1 MYRRLLDRP
10 RRTPPTPPHPK
21 PGPIAS
27 LTHIKYIQ
35 YDLFNVV
42 ALQQDATSPLVISLP
57 VRNGGR
63 DFIHRTKKSKII
75 QTIYKLLL
83 LRRGRGEGVACARW
97 FRFIWWYIC
106 SYRCS
111 TLSGTQ
117 QSVHFLWYQY
127 SSSVRSSQLLVP
139 PLPLSV
145 LARRSMECSSRRL
158 TEVSGAVLFYEL
170 YVVFFVE
177 TLLGLFLWA

>member
-63 DFIHRTKKSKII
+63 DFIHRTKKSKLFK
-75 QTIYKLLL
+75 QYTNCCCYVAGG
-83 LRRGRGEGVACARW
+83 GRGWLVQGDLGLYGDTYVPTAA
-97 FRFIWWYIC
+97 
-106 SYRCS
+106 
-111 TLSGTQ
+111 
-117 QSVHFLWYQY
+117 VHFQGLSSRYTFCGINTVLPWGHPN
-127 SSSVRSSQLLVP
+127 SSSLLSPCPFSHGVQWNVHLDVSQKW
-139 PLPLSV
+139 
-145 LARRSMECSSRRL
+145 
-158 TEVSGAVLFYEL
+158 
-170 YVVFFVE
+170 VE
-177 TLLGLFLWA
+177 RYYFTNCM